1 LELNLISGPRAG
13 DQVRPV
19 RGYIQP
25 VVAMRKSKFS
35 EHQIIAILKQHE
47 SGLKVADICREHSIS
62 AATFHNWK
70 ARYGGMEPNQLKRV
84 KELEEEL
91 SRLKRMYTELSMDN
105 DAMKAVIQKKWG
117 A

>member
-1 LELNLISGPRAG
+1 
-13 DQVRPV
+13 
-19 RGYIQP
+19 
-25 VVAMRKSKFS
+25 M
-35 EHQIIAILKQHE
+35 
-47 SGLKVADICREHSIS
+47 S

-70 ARYGGMEPNQLKRV
+70 ARYGGMEPSQLKRV

-91 SRLKRMYTELSMDN
+91 SRLKRMYTELSMEN